1 MKTLDLTRPTAEEN
15 LAFDEDLLDQC
26 QKTGGPEL
34 LRFWRPAQHFI
45 VLGIGRS
52 AEQDVR
58 LDACRKRNIP
68 VLRRC
73 SGGGTVLQG
82 PGCLNYSLI
91 LKIEPQGPL
100 GTIARTN
107 AFILERHQ
115 RLFERLLSR
124 PVSVRGDTDLALGD
138 RKFCGNAQRRKQ
150 GWLLFHG
157 SILLDLDLHLLE
169 ELLPIPDRQPEYRN
183 QRSHR
188 DFLLNLARPAEEIQ
202 AAFAR
207 DWNPPILHQVGS

>member
-1 MKTLDLTRPTAEEN
+1 MKTLDLTLPTAEEN
-15 LAFDEDLLDQC
+15 LTCDEALLDQC

-34 LRFWRPAQHFI
+34 LRFWRPVQHFI
-45 VLGIGRS
+45 VLGYGRS

-58 LDACRKRNIP
+58 LNACRKQNIP
-68 VLRRC
+68 ILRRC

-91 LKIEPQGPL
+91 LRIEPQGPL
-100 GTIARTN
+100 RTIGRTN

-115 RLFERLLSR
+115 RLFERLLR
-124 PVSVRGDTDLALGD
+124 QPVSVRGDTDLALGD
-138 RKFCGNAQRRKQ
+138 RKFCGNAQRRKH

-157 SILLDLDLHLLE
+157 SILLDLDFNLLE
-169 ELLPIPDRQPEYRN
+169 ELLPVPDRQPEYRN

-188 DFLLNLARPAEEIQ
+188 DFLLNLSRPAEEIQ
-202 AAFAR
+202 AALMQ
-207 DWNPPILHQVGS
+207 DWNHPILHQVSG